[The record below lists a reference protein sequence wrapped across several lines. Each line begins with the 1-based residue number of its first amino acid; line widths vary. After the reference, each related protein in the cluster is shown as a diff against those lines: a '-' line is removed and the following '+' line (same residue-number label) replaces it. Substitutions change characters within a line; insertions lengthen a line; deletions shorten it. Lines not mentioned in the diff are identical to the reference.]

1 MHGTDYQQIRPL
13 PGHRCGTLKKIF
25 PAVEP
30 EGANNAINFRPR
42 NDDHDVMDHLT
53 NTHLHNAAIPADEL
67 ADLLARTALRDQRA
81 FQRLYELTSPRLL
94 GMLLRLVRSRAIA
107 EEILQESFISIW
119 QHAGSYMAT
128 RSQAMTWM
136 TSIVRNRALDYLR
149 SPRNNPTAHTND
161 NDVMDNIAD
170 EAPGALDH
178 LLAAVESR
186 ALRDCFSALDPNQL
200 RSITAAFYRGL
211 THEQVAT
218 EFGEPAGTV
227 KSWIRR
233 GLERLRRCID
243 AVNGEPS

>member
-1 MHGTDYQQIRPL
+1 MTRTHSRYGTANGADAPQREKVFYAFDL
-13 PGHRCGTLKKIF
+13 E
-25 PAVEP
+25 A
-30 EGANNAINFRPR
+30 ANNAINFRAR
-42 NDDHDVMDHLT
+42 NDDYDVTDHLAT
-53 NTHLHNAAIPADEL
+53 TRLKNTVKPADEL

-107 EEILQESFISIW
+107 EEILQECFISIW

-128 RSQAMTWM
+128 RSQAMTWI

-149 SPRNNPTAHTND
+149 SPKHTNTAYTSD
-161 NDVMDNIAD
+161 DDAIDNIAD
-170 EAPGALDH
+170 DAPDALDH

-186 ALRDCFSALDPNQL
+186 ALRDCFAALDPNQL
-200 RSITAAFYRGL
+200 MSITAAFYRGL
-211 THEQVAT
+211 THEQVAA
-218 EFGEPAGTV
+218 EFGAPAGTV

-243 AVNGEPS
+243 AAHGNPE

>member
-1 MHGTDYQQIRPL
+1 MEHL
-13 PGHRCGTLKKIF
+13 ATLHLL
-25 PAVEP
+25 
-30 EGANNAINFRPR
+30 NA
-42 NDDHDVMDHLT
+42 T
-53 NTHLHNAAIPADEL
+53 KPADEL

-81 FQRLYELTSPRLL
+81 FQRLYEVASPRLF

-149 SPRNNPTAHTND
+149 SPKHTNTAHSNND
-161 NDVMDNIAD
+161 DTLNNIAD
-170 EAPGALDH
+170 EAPAALDH

-186 ALRDCFSALDPNQL
+186 ALRECFAALDPNQM

-211 THEQVAT
+211 THEQVAA
-218 EFGEPAGTV
+218 EIGAPAGTV